1 MEEEA
6 LAAVPPD
13 LCAGWTVWFG
23 MSYRGRREVRM
34 CGINGRDAAAGTA
47 SRKKRD
53 CPGQVYS
60 EAPKRNA

>member
-1 MEEEA
+1 M

-13 LCAGWTVWFG
+13 LCAGRPAWGG
-23 MSYRGRREVRM
+23 MSYRGRRGVRM

-53 CPGQVYS
+53 CPGQAYS